1 MVTASTTRFEESDK
15 SEATDLL
22 KSMGLTFNGYLN
34 MAVKQLINQRR
45 IPFEILPAKEE
56 PSEETRRAMIAAEA
70 KEYGLIYDDSP
81 SFTTADEA
89 INWLDGE

>member
-70 KEYGLIYDDSP
+70 KEYGLIDDDSP
-81 SFTTADEA
+81 SFTTVDEA
-89 INWLDGE
+89 INWLDSE

>member
-70 KEYGLIYDDSP
+70 KEYGLIDDDSP
-81 SFTTADEA
+81 SFTTADEV

>member
-70 KEYGLIYDDSP
+70 KEYGLIDDDPP